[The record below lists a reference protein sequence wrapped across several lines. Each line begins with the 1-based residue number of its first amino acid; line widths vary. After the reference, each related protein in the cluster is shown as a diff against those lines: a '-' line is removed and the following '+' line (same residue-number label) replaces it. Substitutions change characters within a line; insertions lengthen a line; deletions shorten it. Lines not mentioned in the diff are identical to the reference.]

1 MPTSFPAW
9 AIAATVFSARNKE
22 YMKPSRPL
30 FCGLL
35 GFFFSKKEDE
45 ARAESPEYV
54 PAGFGAALAFCTLPR
69 GHLFGIRSAVCSD
82 SSLVVGNILCNVLQ
96 GTIQCFAQLAERFGF
111 GIVICPQASN
121 GLAVDSGVLAQKI
134 GGNPFLTHCFP
145 KSVKAYHIAYPHLD
159 I

>member
-9 AIAATVFSARNKE
+9 AIAATEFSARNKE

-30 FCGLL
+30 FYDLL
-35 GFFFSKKEDE
+35 GFSFPKKRMKLVQNHRNMYQ
-45 ARAESPEYV
+45 RASVQRLP
-54 PAGFGAALAFCTLPR
+54 FCTLPR
-69 GHLFGIRSAVCSD
+69 DHLFGIRSAVCSD

-96 GTIQCFAQLAERFGF
+96 GTTQCFAQLAERFGF